1 MVKKQLE
8 CRWEVMILEL
18 ENNKYDV
25 KVDSNN
31 CITLSEI
38 AFNKVKNENYL
49 CNPKYFTSFS
59 SMFNYMLTKTVKYK
73 LSGREK
79 GTLECIKEDID
90 IAKEEIIGLVN
101 EFKMDELIKETID
114 SINGNKEKMREK
126 VKMKKER

>member
-1 MVKKQLE
+1 MV
-8 CRWEVMILEL
+8 LEL
-18 ENNKYDV
+18 ENSKYDV
-25 KVDSNN
+25 KVDSDI

-38 AFNKVKNENYL
+38 AFNKAKNEEYL

-59 SMFNYMLTKTVKYK
+59 SMFTYMLTKTAKDR
-73 LSGREK
+73 LSSYEK
-79 GTLECIKEDID
+79 GTLQDIKEEVD

-126 VKMKKER
+126 VKMKKKDNKGE

>member
-1 MVKKQLE
+1 
-8 CRWEVMILEL
+8 MILEL
-18 ENNKYDV
+18 ENNKYDI
-25 KVDSNN
+25 KVDSNI

-38 AFNKVKNENYL
+38 AFNRAKNEEYL

-59 SMFNYMLTKTVKYK
+59 SMFNYMLTKTAKDK
-73 LSGREK
+73 LSSREK
-79 GTLECIKEDID
+79 GTLGDIKEDID

-126 VKMKKER
+126 VKMKKKDNKGE

>member
-1 MVKKQLE
+1 
-8 CRWEVMILEL
+8 MILEL

-25 KVDSNN
+25 KVDSNI

-38 AFNKVKNENYL
+38 AFNKTKNENYL

-59 SMFNYMLTKTVKYK
+59 SMFTYMLTKNVKDK

-79 GTLECIKEDID
+79 GTLGNVKEDID

-114 SINGNKEKMREK
+114 SINGNKEKMKEK
-126 VKMKKER
+126 AKMKKKGNKGE

>member
-1 MVKKQLE
+1 
-8 CRWEVMILEL
+8 MILEL

-25 KVDSNN
+25 KVDSNI

-38 AFNKVKNENYL
+38 AFNKTKNENYL
-49 CNPKYFTSFS
+49 CNPKYFTSFG
-59 SMFNYMLTKTVKYK
+59 SMFTYMLTKTAKDK
-73 LSGREK
+73 LSSQEK
-79 GTLECIKEDID
+79 GTLEGIKEEVD

-126 VKMKKER
+126 VKMKKKDNKGEN

>member
-1 MVKKQLE
+1 
-8 CRWEVMILEL
+8 MILEL

-25 KVDSNN
+25 KVDSNI

-38 AFNKVKNENYL
+38 AFNKAKNENYL

-59 SMFNYMLTKTVKYK
+59 SMFTYMLTKNVKDK

-79 GTLECIKEDID
+79 GTLEDIKEDID
-90 IAKEEIIGLVN
+90 IAKEEVVGLIN

-126 VKMKKER
+126 VKMKKKENKGE

>member
-1 MVKKQLE
+1 MV
-8 CRWEVMILEL
+8 LEL

-38 AFNKVKNENYL
+38 AFNKTKNENYL

-59 SMFNYMLTKTVKYK
+59 SMFTYMLTKNVKDK
-73 LSGREK
+73 LSSHEK
-79 GTLECIKEDID
+79 GILQDIKEDID

-101 EFKMDELIKETID
+101 EFKMDELMKETID
-114 SINGNKEKMREK
+114 SINGNKEKMKEK
-126 VKMKKER
+126 VKMKNKGKKDNKGE